1 MPDTGSRNFRCE
13 TERWDAAQ
21 KKARQ
26 MRADGYDID
35 VTKVLNAELGRF
47 NDETADETAER
58 LGLVKG
64 DEPAKLYR
72 RPAPRRAVE
81 Q

>member
-21 KKARQ
+21 TKARA
-26 MRADGYDID
+26 MRTSGYDID
-35 VTKVLNAELGRF
+35 VTKVLNAELARF
-47 NDETADETAER
+47 NDETADETASR
-58 LGLVKG
+58 LGLTKG
-64 DEPAKLYR
+64 SEPAKLYR
-72 RPAPRRAVE
+72 RPVPRMAVE